1 MRLGRGI
8 IGAGAAALL
17 LAAGPGAWALA
28 GLAERVA
35 ERRAEAALDAA
46 GMSGWARL
54 SADGLRLSLSG
65 RAPDR
70 MAALDAA
77 TRVAAAAPT
86 VRVISALSVP
96 EASPERPDA
105 DPNGAESVMAGAT
118 ADPPGSD
125 ADRSDPG
132 RSTSEADAVVAA
144 PGGEAGDAVAEVGPD
159 REDDG
164 AAADGAPTPSVEADA
179 PPFAMVRNGGAI
191 TLAGPASAETVA
203 AVADA
208 LSTLDGA
215 PELHDGTL
223 PMPPGDA
230 DPALA
235 RATARA
241 LAALDEAK
249 AEFRPGVLRLSAV
262 LPDLTK
268 REALGDALRAAA
280 PPGTLVL
287 LDLSTPPPAISPF
300 RFVLTLGPD
309 GPALLGCDM
318 PSSEARR
325 RLAAALAPVGGGGL
339 ARTCRVGLG
348 APSASWEEAVEAGI
362 EALSAVGAGRFEL
375 VDLEA
380 RLVATPGADGPR
392 VETAG
397 KALAAAL
404 PEGVSLRI
412 VGPRPGRPR
421 PAGEDGPEDWV
432 SIRREAGAV
441 RLLGAAPDAESA
453 RAAAAYA
460 RAQLAT
466 PLVTSDFVEAQAA
479 PPPAWRRTALALV
492 DALAPL
498 ETGTARFDGDRARI
512 VGRTTRPRAAVE
524 AAEATATL
532 PLVGVTVATAVTVD
546 LPALA
551 ATLPLPPAL
560 CLARLSE
567 TVEAE
572 PILFA
577 PGSADIE
584 TGSDGVLN
592 RLAAIL
598 GRCPGT
604 VVEVEGHTDAQGR
617 ESTNLSLS
625 QARAEA
631 VLEAMFAR
639 GVSYAAMRAKGYG
652 ESRPIADNADEVGRA
667 LNRRIAFSEVGP
679 AVTEAAE

>member
-1 MRLGRGI
+1 MRLGRLI
-8 IGAGAAALL
+8 IGAGAAAVL

-46 GMSGWARL
+46 GMAGWARL
-54 SADGLRLSLSG
+54 SADGLRLSLNG

-77 TRVAAAAPT
+77 ARVAAAAPT
-86 VRVISALSVP
+86 VRVISAVSIA
-96 EASPERPDA
+96 EASPQMPAVGASATDPVVAADA
-105 DPNGAESVMAGAT
+105 AEAVPTGAGR
-118 ADPPGSD
+118 SD
-125 ADRSDPG
+125 AGGPAPEAEAEDAAPRTEAVAEAGVGGGEYRGAREDAPTPTP
-132 RSTSEADAVVAA
+132 RSEADA
-144 PGGEAGDAVAEVGPD
+144 
-159 REDDG
+159 
-164 AAADGAPTPSVEADA
+164 T
-179 PPFAMVRNGGAI
+179 PFAMVRNGGAI
-191 TLAGPASAETVA
+191 TLAGPASAETVE

-208 LSTLDGA
+208 LATLDGA
-215 PELHDGTL
+215 PELRDGTL
-223 PMPPGDA
+223 PMPRSDA

-268 REALGDALRAAA
+268 REALGEALRAAA

-318 PSSEARR
+318 PSTEARR
-325 RLAAALAPVGGGGL
+325 RLAAALAPVGGRGL

-348 APSASWEEAVEAGI
+348 APSAAWEEAVEAGI
-362 EALSAVGAGRFEL
+362 EALSAIGAGRFEL

-392 VETAG
+392 IETAG

-404 PEGVSLRI
+404 PEGVSLRV

-460 RAQLAT
+460 RARLAT
-466 PLVTSDFVEAQAA
+466 PLVTSDFAEAEAA

-551 ATLPLPPAL
+551 AALPLPPAL
-560 CLARLSE
+560 CLARLAE

-584 TGSDGVLN
+584 AGSDGVLD

-617 ESTNLSLS
+617 ESTNLALS
-625 QARAEA
+625 QARADA
-631 VLEAMFAR
+631 VLEALFAR
-639 GVSYAAMRAKGYG
+639 GVSYAAMRSKGYG
-652 ESRPIADNADEVGRA
+652 ESRPIADNAEEAGRA

-679 AVTEAAE
+679 AAAEAVE